1 MKKNRIRLT
10 ESYLRNIIKEALN
23 ENWMTFMNAARGR
36 KAQADAI
43 RAEREKTFPHSQ
55 FASER
60 NEYDDLADELEKH
73 AQHTFQKQHGK
84 NGKPYQYDGES
95 SDYLGRNDY
104 REDDWDYETKHNS
117 GDKYWNGEEADRIG
131 HYRYGNGFPYLKH
144 GELHDDT
151 FDFADGGKEGWSGNR
166 KRKHTMIYDKD
177 GERYSPDFS
186 SVGNEVSKSKDKDYN
201 NAMSNMAKEMNAYYT
216 GKAKYQKGKGWS
228 LDESIRRAIRKA
240 LR

>member
-10 ESYLRNIIKEALN
+10 ESYLHNIIKEVLN

-84 NGKPYQYDGES
+84 NGKPYQYDGS
-95 SDYLGRNDY
+95 FRCP
-104 REDDWDYETKHNS
+104 W
-117 GDKYWNGEEADRIG
+117 
-131 HYRYGNGFPYLKH
+131 
-144 GELHDDT
+144 
-151 FDFADGGKEGWSGNR
+151 
-166 KRKHTMIYDKD
+166 
-177 GERYSPDFS
+177 
-186 SVGNEVSKSKDKDYN
+186 
-201 NAMSNMAKEMNAYYT
+201 
-216 GKAKYQKGKGWS
+216 
-228 LDESIRRAIRKA
+228 
-240 LR
+240 

>member
-10 ESYLRNIIKEALN
+10 ESQLYNAIKEVLN

-73 AQHTFQKQHGK
+73 AQRTFQKQ
-84 NGKPYQYDGES
+84 
-95 SDYLGRNDY
+95 
-104 REDDWDYETKHNS
+104 DDWDYETKHNS

-151 FDFADGGKEGWSGNR
+151 FDFADGGKEGWSGGR

-201 NAMSNMAKEMNAYYT
+201 NAMNNMAKEMNAYYT

-228 LDESIRRAIRKA
+228 LDEAIHRAIRKA
-240 LR
+240 LS